1 MGFKCPQ
8 IDGDCTQE
16 EKSYLL
22 GLCRTV
28 VRGLDLIKFDK
39 EGTVLCACLQITA
52 AFKELGLSWP
62 KSQLLKYFY

>member
-1 MGFKCPQ
+1 MGTAHRKK
-8 IDGDCTQE
+8 
-16 EKSYLL
+16 KSYLL

-28 VRGLDLIKFDK
+28 VRELDLIKFDK

-52 AFKELGLSWP
+52 AFKEPGLSWP